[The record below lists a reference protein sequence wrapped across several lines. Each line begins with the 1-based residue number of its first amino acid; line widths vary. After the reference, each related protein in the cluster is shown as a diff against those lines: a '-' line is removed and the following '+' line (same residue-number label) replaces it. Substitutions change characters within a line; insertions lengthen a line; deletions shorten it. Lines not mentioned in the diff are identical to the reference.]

1 MKRAKI
7 ISYFFSCLAYSR
19 QDNFLTSKIFYI
31 LMRCKSMKQS
41 LTLIPTLREVPSDA
55 EVKSHQLLLRAGFI
69 RQNASGVYT
78 YMPLGRKVLQKVEAI
93 IREEMNNAGAAELFM
108 PALQQAELW
117 QESGRWY
124 SYGPELMRLRDRH
137 DREFALGA
145 THEEVITSLVRD
157 EVKSYKRLPLTLYQ
171 IQTKFRDEKRPRFGL
186 LRGREFIMKDAYS
199 FHATQESLDEVY
211 ERLFQAYSN
220 VFKRCGL
227 NFRAV
232 IADSGAMGGKDTHE
246 FMVLS
251 DIGEDTIAYSDTSK
265 YAANIEMAP
274 VTAVYE
280 KSGEQENELEKIH
293 TENKKSIEEVSSFL
307 QVEDKECIKSMLFKV
322 DDRYVLVLVRG
333 DHEVNDIKLK
343 NYFEASVV
351 ELADA
356 NTTKEVLGCSVGS
369 LGPIGVENVEVV
381 ADHAVEA
388 IVNGVCGANEEDYHY
403 KNVNPERDFQVSAY
417 ADFRFIKEGDP
428 SPDGNGTIL
437 FAKGIEVG
445 HVFKLGTR
453 YSEAMNA
460 VFLDEN
466 GRTQPMI
473 MGCYGIGVSRTMAAV
488 AEQFNDENGLVW
500 PQNIS
505 PFDVHLIAIN
515 MKDSE
520 QAALAE
526 DLYTSLKTAGLDVLM
541 DDRQER
547 PGVKFADSD
556 LIGLPVRV
564 TVGKKASEGIVEVK
578 IRKNGEMQ
586 EIHKDQLAEALKNI
600 LQEL

>member
-1 MKRAKI
+1 
-7 ISYFFSCLAYSR
+7 
-19 QDNFLTSKIFYI
+19 
-31 LMRCKSMKQS
+31 MKQS
-41 LTLIPTLREVPSDA
+41 MTLIPTLREIPSDA

-69 RQNASGVYT
+69 RQNASGVYS

-93 IREEMNNAGAAELFM
+93 IREEMDNAGGAELFM

-124 SYGPELMRLRDRH
+124 SYGPELMRLKDRH
-137 DREFALGA
+137 EREFALGA

-199 FHATQESLDEVY
+199 FHATKESLDEVY
-211 ERLFQAYSN
+211 DKIFNAYSN
-220 VFKRCGL
+220 IFRRCGL

-251 DIGEDTIAYSDTSK
+251 EIGEDTIAYSDTSS

-274 VTAVYE
+274 VTTVYQKADE
-280 KSGEQENELEKIH
+280 AARELEKIH
-293 TENKKSIEEVSSFL
+293 TPGKKSIEDVSGFL
-307 QVEDKECIKSMLFKV
+307 NVKSEECIKSLLFKV
-322 DDRYVLVLVRG
+322 DDRHVLVLVRG

-356 NTTKEVLGCSVGS
+356 NETKAVLGSSVGS
-369 LGPIGVENVEVV
+369 LGPIGADSIEVI
-381 ADHAVEA
+381 ADHAVA
-388 IVNGVCGANEEDYHY
+388 AMTNGVCGANEEEYHY
-403 KNVNPERDFQVSAY
+403 KNVNPDRDFKVSAY
-417 ADFRFIKEGDP
+417 TDLRFIKEGDP
-428 SPDGNGTIL
+428 SPDGEGTIL

-466 GRTQPMI
+466 GRSQHMI

-488 AEQFNDENGLVW
+488 AEQFNDDNGLTW
-500 PQNIS
+500 PLALS

-515 MKDSE
+515 MKDQE
-520 QAALAE
+520 QAGLAE
-526 DLYTSLKTAGLDVLM
+526 ELYKNLKAAGFDVLL

-556 LIGLPVRV
+556 LIGLPVRI
-564 TVGKKASEGIVEVK
+564 TVGKKASEGIVELK

-586 EIHKDQLAEALKNI
+586 EVHKDQLAETIKSIFNGL
-600 LQEL
+600 